1 MKANGKKGFFGEG
14 EFLKKILLPGA
25 IILVLVFLFL
35 GNGKPD
41 ITDPVPLKAEWY
53 APETARGKIL
63 ENTVM
68 PGNCFIC
75 HSVQVPD
82 PNVIRPQFAHATI
95 KLEHGANNRCFNCHH
110 IYDRDS
116 LAGDG
121 ESRIPFATPE
131 KLCARCHGLIV
142 KDWQEGAHGLRQ
154 GGWLIADGK
163 SPINYTCTECHDP
176 HSPKFKYGIATPAP
190 TWPEKTIRKT
200 RHSDDDSKSAYLTDS
215 LQEKF

>member
-1 MKANGKKGFFGEG
+1 MENNGKKTFFDKG
-14 EFLKKILLPGA
+14 EFCKKFLLPGA
-25 IILVLVFLFL
+25 VILILIFFFC
-35 GNGKPD
+35 GDKKPD
-41 ITDPVPLKAEWY
+41 IPDPVPLKAEWY
-53 APETARGKIL
+53 TPETARGEIL

-82 PNVIRPQFAHATI
+82 PSVIRPQFAHATV

-121 ESRIPFATPE
+121 ESKIPFATPE

-142 KDWQEGAHGLRQ
+142 KDWQEGTHGLRQ
-154 GGWLIADGK
+154 GGWLIKNGAN
-163 SPINYTCTECHDP
+163 PVNFTCTECHDP
-176 HSPKFKYGIATPAP
+176 HSPKFKYAIAAPAP
-190 TWPEKTIRKT
+190 VWPKKTIRTTK
-200 RHSDDDSKSAYLTDS
+200 HDEDPKSAYLIES
-215 LQEKF
+215 HQESF

>member
-1 MKANGKKGFFGEG
+1 MEDNGKKFFFREG

-25 IILVLVFLFL
+25 VILVLVFLFL

-41 ITDPVPLKAEWY
+41 ITDPVPLKTEWS

-142 KDWQEGAHGLRQ
+142 KDWQEGTHGLRQ

-176 HSPKFKYGIATPAP
+176 HSPKFKYGVAAPAP

>member
-1 MKANGKKGFFGEG
+1 MKNNGEKFFFREG

-35 GNGKPD
+35 GRGKPD
-41 ITDPVPLKAEWY
+41 IPDPTPLKAEWY
-53 APETARGKIL
+53 TPETARGKIL

-82 PNVIRPQFAHATI
+82 PNVIRPQFAHITI
-95 KLEHGANNRCFNCHH
+95 KLDHGVNSRCFNCHH

-121 ESRIPFATPE
+121 ESKISFATPE
-131 KLCARCHGLIV
+131 KLCARCHGIIV
-142 KDWQEGAHGLRQ
+142 KDWQEGTHGLRQ
-154 GGWLIADGK
+154 GGWLVNEGE

-176 HSPKFKYGIATPAP
+176 HSPKFKYRFAAPAP
-190 TWPEKTIRKT
+190 TWPDKTIRKT
-200 RHSDDDSKSAYLTDS
+200 RYFDDDPKSAYLTDS
-215 LQEKF
+215 IQEKF